1 MQLKPFNVTV
11 CIFEPAKGL
20 ESGQT
25 YVLPVDSPDA
35 EYACASTIA
44 NAASSRRRRK
54 TGRNGSRPAK
64 VSNSAVSLPTA
75 REIETMEKIFRGTC
89 AKRLTGLIY
98 QSCSARMRP

>member
-35 EYACASTIA
+35 EHACASTIA
-44 NAASSRRRRK
+44 NAASLRRRRK
-54 TGRNGSRPAK
+54 TGRNGSRPARYRAPRSHFQRPGRSK
-64 VSNSAVSLPTA
+64 PWRGFSGGNL
-75 REIETMEKIFRGTC
+75 REKTD
-89 AKRLTGLIY
+89 GLDL
-98 QSCSARMRP
+98 SVM